1 VDLRCYF
8 IRLVPVVFRRRT
20 FSSFVACFKSSAPP
34 IAMQLTQFRLTR
46 QNLRLGSGLI
56 LFAYVAAHLT
66 NHALGLISI
75 AAAEDGLRV
84 AIAVWHSVPGTVL
97 LYGAVAIHI
106 SLAFVALYE
115 RRTLRM
121 PPLEALRIALGLGIP
136 TLLIA
141 HAVTTRLA
149 FEAYGVEPNYARVV
163 WTLWHSN
170 RECRQM
176 ALLVPGWLHGC
187 LGLNFAFGRRV
198 WYQRLRFFLFGVA
211 LLLPVL
217 ALLGFL
223 AMLKEVSLLAQDPTW
238 IGANVLSLDAMQAKK
253 LAWTTDVLLATYFA
267 VIVAMFGARL
277 LRRALE
283 NWRGTLVSITYPGRT
298 VQVPRGWTVLEA
310 SRSHHIPHV
319 SMCGGRARCST
330 CRVRIVAGGDH
341 CPTPEQ
347 NELSTLNRIHAVPG
361 TRLACQL
368 RPQGNV
374 TVVPLVAA
382 TPSHTPE
389 LANGAVERQ
398 IAIMVVDF
406 RWTAR
411 PRRVLPQDLLY
422 LLNRYSEIV
431 GDTVRTEGGIPIQ
444 FFGDGVMALFGLEV
458 EAREANGQALSAAAR
473 VQHRLHALGD
483 RLALELGSA
492 ADFVIYLHTGS
503 AGVGESGDHAT
514 RTLAAVGNTIDVAR
528 QLAAQRDNGDVERIV
543 LSEAVMIAAGV
554 DTRAA
559 TWREIV
565 LPTGERFKVT
575 WIDSVTAPLVAKS
588 VMARKEQIASAIGA
602 MHWEPR

>member
-1 VDLRCYF
+1 
-8 IRLVPVVFRRRT
+8 
-20 FSSFVACFKSSAPP
+20 
-34 IAMQLTQFRLTR
+34 
-46 QNLRLGSGLI
+46 
-56 LFAYVAAHLT
+56 
-66 NHALGLISI
+66 
-75 AAAEDGLRV
+75 
-84 AIAVWHSVPGTVL
+84 
-97 LYGAVAIHI
+97 
-106 SLAFVALYE
+106 
-115 RRTLRM
+115 
-121 PPLEALRIALGLGIP
+121 
-136 TLLIA
+136 
-141 HAVTTRLA
+141 
-149 FEAYGVEPNYARVV
+149 
-163 WTLWHSN
+163 
-170 RECRQM
+170 
-176 ALLVPGWLHGC
+176 
-187 LGLNFAFGRRV
+187 
-198 WYQRLRFFLFGVA
+198 
-211 LLLPVL
+211 
-217 ALLGFL
+217 
-223 AMLKEVSLLAQDPTW
+223 
-238 IGANVLSLDAMQAKK
+238 
-253 LAWTTDVLLATYFA
+253 
-267 VIVAMFGARL
+267 
-277 LRRALE
+277 
-283 NWRGTLVSITYPGRT
+283 
-298 VQVPRGWTVLEA
+298 
-310 SRSHHIPHV
+310 
-319 SMCGGRARCST
+319 
-330 CRVRIVAGGDH
+330 
-341 CPTPEQ
+341 
-347 NELSTLNRIHAVPG
+347 
-361 TRLACQL
+361 
-368 RPQGNV
+368 
-374 TVVPLVAA
+374 
-382 TPSHTPE
+382 
-389 LANGAVERQ
+389 
-398 IAIMVVDF
+398 MVVDF

-458 EAREANGQALSAAAR
+458 EAREANRQALSAAAR